1 MAGDG
6 CDGLAHGATRRS
18 IWVLRPDCEAAPAN
32 LVRLADCPKPLQEAL
47 SSLDDGSHSS
57 GMINA
62 VDVSRVLQGRR
73 GSRRRVLIAHLTL
86 LVLNVLVATFLWNH
100 QGAWCDQQLQLTP
113 MPALQVGVALQ
124 PAGGAHEHEHRRV
137 LPPQRHR
144 LLSEVAD
151 PTCSDPCILPADCP
165 TEEAPA
171 EEPAEEAMELEPSPA
186 AEVPSE
192 EVSSEEAPVEEE
204 QPPEEEALPPQGG
217 DDLTP
222 AFIVMGIVL
231 GGSGCGGF
239 WLCWFFGGWK
249 TTLGKAC
256 SSLFC

>member
-1 MAGDG
+1 M
-6 CDGLAHGATRRS
+6 LRR
-18 IWVLRPDCEAAPAN
+18 DCEAAPTN
-32 LVRLADCPKPLQEAL
+32 LIRLADCPKPLQEAL

-86 LVLNVLVATFLWNH
+86 LVLNVLVATFLWTH
-100 QGAWCDQQLQLTP
+100 QGAWCDQQLQPTP
-113 MPALQVGVALQ
+113 MPAMRVGVTLQ

-137 LPPQRHR
+137 LPPRRHR
-144 LLSEVAD
+144 MLSEVA
-151 PTCSDPCILPADCP
+151 TCSDPCILPADCP

-171 EEPAEEAMELEPSPA
+171 EEPAEEAAEEAMELEPSPA

-192 EVSSEEAPVEEE
+192 EEGGPGGGRAGTVEEE
-204 QPPEEEALPPQGG
+204 QPPEAEALPPQGG

-249 TTLGKAC
+249 TTLGKV
-256 SSLFC
+256 FC